1 MNSNTSEKPQAPIR
15 LNSSTA
21 TRDARSPSR
30 TRSTTRTNSTTNA
43 PSSAPLAPPSPHNM
57 DAEQSVLGAMLME
70 VAALK
75 YARQALTEADFYK
88 TGHGLIFSELLAVA
102 DSGQPVDMITV
113 VEHMRRHDT
122 LDQIF
127 GEGNGPAY
135 LTNLLESCPSAANA
149 PAYVAIVRDL
159 SLKRR
164 AAVLANQAHGY
175 ALNGVAAGVSLVEL
189 RRTLEELSASEREGH
204 APATLSAADLMEME
218 LPEPC
223 WVVPGILPEGLGI
236 LAGNPK
242 LGKSWLALNICLAV
256 ACGGAALGQIAV
268 EPGDVLYLALED
280 TKRRLQSRL
289 RKMLPQG
296 QKAPARLH
304 LATEWERV
312 DEGGIA
318 RLEQWLEE
326 HPSARLIVI
335 DTLQK
340 VRTAR
345 ARGGDLYADD
355 YAGVSNLKAI
365 ADRFGVGVVV
375 IHHRRKGQGD
385 DDLEAVSGTYGL
397 TGAAD
402 SILSL
407 KRERGR
413 QDATLY
419 VTGRDIDE
427 QELALRWDGDIGSW
441 SLLGEA
447 AEYRLSEERAS
458 VMQTLR
464 QAGRALSPKD
474 VFDSGVGSNAEA
486 VRVLLYKMAS
496 DGQIKNDGGR
506 YSPIPAALLPT
517 SGTNGTTGT
526 SGTSGT
532 SGTVRSREA
541 SVRAQSEPYQAQISA
556 RPNTPPEAQAQAVP
570 FVPDVP
576 ATGTDVFDDDA

>member
-1 MNSNTSEKPQAPIR
+1 MDSNKSQTPDVKVRLTSRRSSNQRTSTRIGSSFSPIADDSQSGQAQ
-15 LNSSTA
+15 A
-21 TRDARSPSR
+21 T
-30 TRSTTRTNSTTNA
+30 T
-43 PSSAPLAPPSPHNM
+43 PHSM
-57 DAEQSVLGAMLME
+57 EAEQSILGAMMME
-70 VAALK
+70 PTAIKHAAQTLTDKDFYHVRHSLIYTEIVALYKAGEVVDLVT
-75 YARQALTEADFYK
+75 LTEQ
-88 TGHGLIFSELLAVA
+88 L
-102 DSGQPVDMITV
+102 
-113 VEHMRRHDT
+113 RRHDK
-122 LDQIF
+122 LDQIN

-135 LTNLLESCPSAANA
+135 LTHLLQACPTAANA
-149 PAYVAIVRDL
+149 PAYAAIVRDL

-164 AAVLANQAHGY
+164 AAILANQAYGY
-175 ALNGVAAGVSLVEL
+175 ALNGVAAGVSIQELERTIEEL
-189 RRTLEELSASEREGH
+189 RASEREGH
-204 APATLSAADLMEME
+204 QPNTMSAADLMEMT

-223 WVVPGILPEGLGI
+223 WVVPTILPEGLCI

-256 ACGGAALGQIAV
+256 ACGGAALGEITV
-268 EPGDVLYLALED
+268 EAGDVLYLALED

-289 RKMLPQG
+289 LKMLPHG

-419 VTGRDIDE
+419 ITGRDIDE
-427 QELALRWDGDIGSW
+427 QELALRWNADIGSW
-441 SLLGEA
+441 SLMGEA
-447 AEYRLSEERAS
+447 AEYRLSEERS
-458 VMQTLR
+458 EVMQTLR

-486 VRVLLYKMAS
+486 VRVLLYKMAA

-506 YSPIPAALLPT
+506 YSPLAAPSLPT
-517 SGTNGTTGT
+517 NGTNGTTGT

-532 SGTVRSREA
+532 TGTARSREA
-541 SVRAQSEPYQAQISA
+541 TARAQSEPYYAHTSVVRRNGDEAHAQ
-556 RPNTPPEAQAQAVP
+556 PVLT
-570 FVPDVP
+570 VPDVP
-576 ATGTDVFDDDA
+576 TSGTDIFDDSV

>member
-1 MNSNTSEKPQAPIR
+1 MDSTEPTTPRVKVRLTSQASSR
-15 LNSSTA
+15 STNKRSSTQFGSVSVSDSGQTA
-21 TRDARSPSR
+21 Q
-30 TRSTTRTNSTTNA
+30 
-43 PSSAPLAPPSPHNM
+43 LAPPSPHNLE
-57 DAEQSVLGAMLME
+57 AEQSVLGAMLME

-75 YARQALTEADFYK
+75 YARQALTGSDFHK
-88 TGHGLIFSELLAVA
+88 AGHGLVFSEILAVA

-127 GEGNGPAY
+127 GESNGPAY
-135 LTNLLESCPSAANA
+135 LAQLIESCPSAANA

-164 AAVLANQAHGY
+164 AAALANQAHGY

-204 APATLSAADLMEME
+204 QPNTLSAADLMEME

-268 EPGDVLYLALED
+268 ESGDVLYLALED

-506 YSPIPAALLPT
+506 YSPIPAAVLPT
-517 SGTNGTTGT
+517 NGTNGTTGT

-541 SVRAQSEPYQAQISA
+541 SVRAQSEPYHAQMSTRPSA
-556 RPNTPPEAQAQAVP
+556 PPEVQAQAVP
-570 FVPDVP
+570 DVP
-576 ATGTDVFDDDA
+576 APGTDVFDDDA